1 MIDEETDLIQFIQDH
16 QDDFYRFCYSYV
28 KDSTMAMAMDIVQD
42 AIVKAIEN
50 YSRLRKKEYIK
61 TWFYRIMI
69 NECKLYLRKRKN
81 YESFNEQEISQKQ
94 MDINT
99 VLGVQQVM
107 QNLPVQYKDIVY
119 LRYYEDM
126 TLEEISLT
134 LHINMSTIKSRLY
147 KALKMMRVDLEKDK
161 GCGYNER

>member
-1 MIDEETDLIQFIQDH
+1 
-16 QDDFYRFCYSYV
+16 
-28 KDSTMAMAMDIVQD
+28 
-42 AIVKAIEN
+42 
-50 YSRLRKKEYIK
+50 
-61 TWFYRIMI
+61 
-69 NECKLYLRKRKN
+69 
-81 YESFNEQEISQKQ
+81 

-161 GCGYNER
+161 GCDYNER

>member
-1 MIDEETDLIQFIQDH
+1 
-16 QDDFYRFCYSYV
+16 
-28 KDSTMAMAMDIVQD
+28 
-42 AIVKAIEN
+42 
-50 YSRLRKKEYIK
+50 
-61 TWFYRIMI
+61 
-69 NECKLYLRKRKN
+69 
-81 YESFNEQEISQKQ
+81 

>member
-28 KDSTMAMAMDIVQD
+28 KDSTMAMDIVQD

-107 QNLPVQYKDIVY
+107 QNLPYKDIVY